1 MRKDIAKVVF
11 ERPKGNRT
19 WAKKTPRAPGVLL
32 DHSGEQLNE
41 GSNHIRRKRQK
52 RRNMSL
58 SPLEHFLACRVGRTW
73 DQVWSEV
80 CAAADVRSTLGGEIR
95 DHVDCLVETKCWMEG
110 RAVMADAD
118 FGPSRKVRGFYVHP
132 RSGLLMRPREDR

>member
-19 WAKKTPRAPGVLL
+19 WARKTQRPSAVRL
-32 DHSGEQLNE
+32 DPAGEQLNE
-41 GSNHIRRKRQK
+41 KSNVINRKRQK

-58 SPLEHFLACRVGRTW
+58 SPLEHFLQCRVGRPW

-80 CAAADVRSTLGGEIR
+80 CAAADLRNTLGAEIR
-95 DHVDCLVETKCWMEG
+95 GHVDRLVETKCWIEG
-110 RAVMADAD
+110 RTVMADSCC
-118 FGPSRKVRGFYVHP
+118 GVPRKVRGLYVHP
-132 RSGLLMRPREDR
+132 RSGLLMRPREER